1 MRILLA
7 LKLQLPRSFSYVLFT
22 QVSTPKWLNAKK
34 PVLLNSTQWVEKA
47 DVIHKCT
54 EQSSA
59 FLLSLTAITQF
70 SLPSWTQCNE
80 KLWSSLNQS
89 WTFPPIKKKKKAT
102 STYLHVWHYC
112 PIKLYKRH
120 MYTFSQCR
128 EAKHVH
134 NTASATRCLHHI
146 PVGAWGFLH
155 GGETMWSA
163 LPAVPVLWRRLVW
176 QNKFLGMSSHKDWAL
191 RWCYMQFYLVCK
203 YLYYIKQL

>member
-1 MRILLA
+1 MHWTKFSIPPISDRNYTILLA
-7 LKLQLPRSFSYVLFT
+7 L
-22 QVSTPKWLNAKK
+22 LNTVQWK
-34 PVLLNSTQWVEKA
+34 VVIELESILNIS
-47 DVIHKCT
+47 
-54 EQSSA
+54 
-59 FLLSLTAITQF
+59 
-70 SLPSWTQCNE
+70 PY
-80 KLWSSLNQS
+80 
-89 WTFPPIKKKKKAT
+89 KKKKKAT